1 MEPSGAG
8 APPSP
13 LAARIAEHELFRSL
27 DRLALAD
34 LAAELTLVRLAP
46 GEILF
51 RQGDPGDGMYV
62 LVEGGLSVRFQP
74 IGGAETIVNELRPP
88 ASAGEIALLTGQP
101 RSATVVATAASE
113 LVRLSLAGFARLA
126 QRHPGAMH
134 EFAQTIVPH
143 LHRTQLAGIL
153 TDLFGPIEPQALH
166 SIQSALAWRHLPA
179 GEILFR
185 QSEPGDALAIVV
197 NGRLRIV
204 AARADGDPQT
214 VGEVSRGECV
224 GEFALLTGRPRSAT
238 VCAIRDTD
246 VVMLSQELFEQLLG
260 QYPRAMLRIARFV
273 VDHAQGGARLAGSA
287 TTTTFA
293 LIPAGPSAPLAEV
306 ARRLAEALS
315 AFGPTLH
322 LSAGRIDEVFSR
334 AGAAQARPG
343 QPADVALKGWLSE
356 QEAVYRY
363 IVYQADHTWSP
374 WTQRCLGQADR
385 ALFVASAADN
395 PAPGPIEAEWRRSGG
410 QARAELVLIHPDG
423 CPRPAGTAAWL
434 TPRHVHTHHH
444 ARLGAPGDFRRLARR
459 LTGRALGLVLSGGG
473 ARGHAHIGAI
483 RALEEAG
490 IAVDMIG
497 GTSMGALIGA
507 GYATGRDYRQMVDL
521 AAAFS
526 ARRRIFDFTLPL
538 TSFIAGR
545 KISSLYRELFED
557 VQIEDLWRPFFA
569 ISSNLTRAEPVLHQ
583 RGPVWLSVRSS
594 TAIPGVFAP
603 VLLGGDVLVDGGVMN
618 NFPIDIMRQDYE
630 AGTVLGVNVSPPTE
644 KLKHYRFGESVSG
657 WQVLWSRISPL
668 GGRLRAPSLLA
679 SLMRATE
686 INGAYKVR
694 APAFQRLAD
703 LIVQPP
709 VARFHPLAF
718 EAYQEIIEAG
728 YSSTRADLE
737 AWLSVGPEATG
748 S

>member
-1 MEPSGAG
+1 MQPSGGEA
-8 APPSP
+8 ASSP
-13 LAARIAEHELFRSL
+13 LVARIVEHELFRSL

-34 LAAELTLVRLAP
+34 LASELTLVRLAP
-46 GEILF
+46 GDSLF

-62 LVEGGLSVRFQP
+62 LVEGSLSVRFLHTD
-74 IGGAETIVNELRPP
+74 GVETVVNELLPLV
-88 ASAGEIALLTGQP
+88 SVGEIALLTGQP
-101 RSATVVATAASE
+101 RTATVVATTASE
-113 LVRLSLAGFARLA
+113 LVRLSQAGFARLA
-126 QRHPGAMH
+126 QSHPMAVH
-134 EFAQTIVPH
+134 EFAQTIVPS

-153 TDLFGPIEPQALH
+153 TDLLGPIEARALH
-166 SIQSALAWRHLPA
+166 SIQAALVWRHLPA

-185 QSEPGDALAIVV
+185 QGEPGDALAIVV

-204 AARADGDPQT
+204 ATQPDGEPRT

-238 VCAIRDTD
+238 VCAIRDAD
-246 VVMLSQELFEQLLG
+246 VVLLSQELFERLLG

-273 VDHAQGGARLAGSA
+273 VDHAQGATRHADSA

-315 AFGPTLH
+315 AYGPTLH
-322 LSAGRIDEVFSR
+322 LSAERLDQVFSR
-334 AGAAQARPG
+334 ASAAQAGTG

-356 QEAVYRY
+356 QEAFYRY
-363 IVYQADHTWSP
+363 IVYQGDQAWSP
-374 WTQRCLGQADR
+374 WTRRCLGQADR
-385 ALFVASAADN
+385 ALLVASATDD
-395 PAPGPIEAEWRRSGG
+395 PAPGPIEVEWRRNGG
-410 QARAELVLIHPDG
+410 QARAELVLVHPDDRA
-423 CPRPAGTAAWL
+423 RPIGTAAWL
-434 TPRHVHTHHH
+434 ASRQVHTHHH
-444 ARLGAPGDFRRLARR
+444 LRLGASGDFGRLARR

-507 GYATGRDYRQMVDL
+507 GYATGRSYQQMVDL
-521 AAAFS
+521 AATFS
-526 ARRRIFDFTLPL
+526 ARRRVFDFTLPL
-538 TSFIAGR
+538 TSFMAGR
-545 KISSLYRELFED
+545 KIASLYRELFED
-557 VQIEDLWRPFFA
+557 AQIEDLWRPFFA
-569 ISSNLTRAEPVLHQ
+569 ISSNLSRAEPVVHQ
-583 RGPVWLSVRSS
+583 RGSIWSAVRSS

-603 VLLGGDVLVDGGVMN
+603 TLLEGDVLVDGGVMN
-618 NFPIDIMRQDYE
+618 NFPIDVMRLDYE

-644 KLKHYRFGESVSG
+644 KLKNYRFGESVSG
-657 WQVLWSRISPL
+657 WQVLWSHISPF

-679 SLMRATE
+679 SLIRATE

-694 APAFQRLAD
+694 APAFQRMAD

-709 VARFHPLAF
+709 VVRFHPLAF
-718 EAYQEIIEAG
+718 EAYREIIEVG
-728 YSSTRADLE
+728 YTATRAELAEWLE
-737 AWLSVGPEATG
+737 RR
-748 S
+748 